1 MQTHPDE
8 VDLAPYVNLASPRL
22 GASVEAASDA
32 FFGDAA
38 RLIHEA
44 DPVFVPGRYDANGK
58 WMDGWETRRRRGP
71 GHDWCLVRL
80 GVAGRVA
87 FVEVDTRHFTGNYP
101 PAAAVEGCADD
112 PPYAASRW
120 LTLVPSSPL
129 GPDQRHLFASAEA
142 GPVRWLRLAIHP
154 DGGVARLRA
163 YGTPAVDATAF
174 DGEAELSA
182 LKHGGR
188 ILGLSD
194 AHYGTPSVIL
204 TEGRGRDMGDGW
216 ETRRRREPGHDW
228 MVIALGLPGRVTRL
242 EVDTA
247 HYKGNFP
254 DKVSVQAGDV
264 EGGSD
269 RSIVTQSMFWPDL
282 LAPTPLLADHLH
294 VFGADALAAPGPATH
309 VRLSIHPDGGVSRFR
324 VFGHVRP

>member
-1 MQTHPDE
+1 MTTHPGE

-22 GASVEAASDA
+22 GASVEAASDE
-32 FFGDAA
+32 FFGDKA
-38 RLIHEA
+38 RLLGEA
-44 DPVFVPGRYDANGK
+44 DPVFVPGRYDTNGK

-80 GVAGRVA
+80 GVPGRVA
-87 FVEVDTRHFTGNYP
+87 FVEIDTRHFTGNYP
-101 PAAAVEGCADD
+101 PAAAVEGCDDAD
-112 PPYAASRW
+112 PSPATRW
-120 LTLVPSSPL
+120 RPLVPAATL
-129 GPDQRHLFASAEA
+129 GPDARHLFPSMEA
-142 GPVRWLRLAIHP
+142 GPVRWLRLAIYP

-163 YGTPAVDATAF
+163 YGTPVVDRGTF

-194 AHYGTPSVIL
+194 AHYGTPTAIL
-204 TEGRGRDMGDGW
+204 TDGRGRDMGDGW

-228 MVIALGLPGRVTRL
+228 MVIALGLPGRVTRI

-254 DKVSVQAGDV
+254 DKVSVQACDV
-264 EGGSD
+264 DGGSD
-269 RSIVTQSMFWPDL
+269 GSIVTGSMFWPDL
-282 LAPTPLLADHLH
+282 LAPTPTLADHLH
-294 VFGADALAAPGPATH
+294 VFGPDALAPLGPVSH

-324 VFGHVRP
+324 VFGPVRP